1 MNVKIKKYIE
11 LPSKKEYY
19 DCPDSL
25 SFTAVLDDR
34 GRITIPA
41 SVRKKLKID
50 SFVDVTVKSLK
61 RRIEK

>member
-1 MNVKIKKYIE
+1 VDVKTWE
-11 LPSKKEYY
+11 KEF
-19 DCPDSL
+19 CKEPDFI

-50 SFVDVTVKSLK
+50 YCSIISVIVKSLK
-61 RRIEK
+61 IKTKK